1 MDGNQDYYRILGVS
15 RDAPEREIKRVYY
28 ELARKLHPDKAG
40 SPEEAAKNANDL
52 ATISQAYNVL
62 KDKKKREEYDAT
74 IRGRS
79 AANPG
84 GGASRPATPAPR
96 PAPAGATPRPVAAGS
111 APAPAAGAAVKDE
124 STAQPEAAVPM
135 SRNVDVVGQK
145 KAMAQKA
152 FVKGMQLFKTGEY
165 AKALSFFEVASK
177 NDPEGEPQYHLK
189 YAQCL
194 MKTRGSFTK
203 AVEAA
208 EKAVAKEPF
217 NVEFKL
223 ALGEVYEMA
232 GVTSKAKDL
241 YEEVL
246 RWDGANDQA
255 KLRLAML
262 GGKKGKQ
269 TGAAGLL
276 NKVTDLFKKK

>member
-1 MDGNQDYYRILGVS
+1 MEPNQDYYRILGVS

-28 ELARKLHPDKAG
+28 ELARRLHPDKAS

-62 KDKKKREEYDAT
+62 KDRKKREEYDAGL
-74 IRGRS
+74 RGRTV
-79 AANPG
+79 ANPG
-84 GGASRPATPAPR
+84 APAGSTPAPVR
-96 PAPAGATPRPVAAGS
+96 PAPQRPAA
-111 APAPAAGAAVKDE
+111 PVAGAAAKDE
-124 STAQPEAAVPM
+124 STAPPDVAVPM
-135 SRNVDVVGQK
+135 SRNVDVAGQK

-152 FVKGMQLFKTGEY
+152 FVKGMQMYKTGEW
-165 AKALSFFEVASK
+165 AKALSFFDVAVK
-177 NDPEGEPQYHLK
+177 NDPDGEAQYQLK

-194 MKTRGSFTK
+194 MKTKGSFTK

-217 NVEFKL
+217 NVEYKL
-223 ALGEVYEMA
+223 ILGEVYETA
-232 GVTSKAKDL
+232 GVSSKAKNL

-246 RWDGANDQA
+246 RWDGNNQQA
-255 KLRLAML
+255 KLRLAMI
-262 GGKKGKQ
+262 GGKVAK

-276 NKVTDLFKKK
+276 DKVTGLFKKK